1 LKLFTEMGNKWSVSS
16 LVMILTGFEVMGS
29 FGVSSNLIGVIT
41 VSSDETLTQAGEPQG
56 NPPSRCLGFITA
68 SLSL

>member
-1 LKLFTEMGNKWSVSS
+1 
-16 LVMILTGFEVMGS
+16 MGS